1 MAYTSRPFPPS
12 TPLFP
17 SAGVVKDYLD
27 GYADH
32 FRLRP
37 HIQLNTAV
45 TRLKWDGSIWQV
57 TTSTGEFLRFDL
69 VLICNGHYRIPR
81 YPDTPGIAEWLD
93 SGRAT
98 HSAWY
103 RRPDGISKT
112 DTVLILGSG
121 PSANDISADLQ
132 VVAHTV
138 IRSITN
144 APREDFGN
152 LKIRGR
158 IVRFEENGHVTYQD
172 GTTDSGITHC
182 ILATGYQHSYPFL
195 SEEILRSRL
204 PPPVPPL
211 PAYLHNSTYNVFPL
225 ARHLFPLQT
234 VFPPHTLIFPG
245 ILLRGI
251 PFPLA
256 EAQARAALH
265 VFANPTLLDL
275 TRESV
280 DIITRHERL
289 RSEFGDDELAIAKEW
304 HNFSIASIE
313 PLDYRDELGDLASAA
328 PDSDLDAVWERQYIK
343 VSEWEKKF
351 YCEKIVLRKAWQT
364 LETRGEADAWVH
376 GVGEGGT
383 QEWVDLME
391 RLLQWADEYGLPTG
405 AAANSKL

>member
-17 SAGVVKDYLD
+17 NARIVKDYLD
-27 GYADH
+27 DYTNH
-32 FRLRP
+32 FRLRA

-45 TRLKWDGSIWQV
+45 TRLKWDGSTWQV
-57 TTSTGEFLRFDL
+57 TTSTGESLRFDM

-112 DTVLILGSG
+112 DTVLILGNG
-121 PSANDISADLQ
+121 PSAKDISADLQ
-132 VVAHTV
+132 AHTV

-158 IVRFEENGHVTYQD
+158 IVRFEENGRVTYQD

-182 ILATGYQHSYPFL
+182 ILATGYQYSYPFL
-195 SEEILRSRL
+195 SEELLHSRL

-211 PAYLHNSTYNVFPL
+211 PADLYNSTYNVFPL

-234 VFPPHTLIFPG
+234 AFPPHTLVFPG
-245 ILLRGI
+245 LLYEVF

-265 VFANPTLLDL
+265 MFANPKLLDL
-275 TRESV
+275 TREST
-280 DIITRHERL
+280 DIITRHDRL
-289 RSEFGDDELAIAKEW
+289 RSEFGDNDLAISKAW
-304 HNFSIASIE
+304 HGFA
-313 PLDYRDELGDLASAA
+313 PLEQFDYRDELEDFA
-328 PDSDLDAVWERQYIK
+328 PADPGSDRQYIK
-343 VSEWEKKF
+343 VPEWEKKF
-351 YCEKIVLRKAWQT
+351 YCKTGVLRKAWDT
-364 LETRGEADAWVH
+364 LKERGEADGWVR

-391 RLLQWADEYGLPTG
+391 RLLQWAEDNDIVVGTYEIYD
-405 AAANSKL
+405 